1 MTSIPEPELG
11 ARFDVVAAR
20 KEFPILAKSVRSKR
34 LAYLDNAAT
43 TQKPRM
49 VIERIRRFYE
59 EENANVHR
67 GVHYLS
73 EIASAE
79 YEEVRSKIARFLK
92 ASDAHEIVFTRGT
105 TESINLVARGFVM
118 PRIKPGQKILI
129 TGIEHHAN
137 IVPWQMVCEETGAS
151 LLVAQVDDD
160 GVVDLEEFARLLRS
174 DVAFASVTYASNAIG
189 IVNPIQEMCRLASSA
204 GVPILVDG
212 AQAVPHYPVDLAT
225 LGCDFFAFS
234 AHKAFGPT
242 GAGALYGKASRLA
255 EMGPLLGGGDM
266 IRSVT
271 FEKTTFAEPP
281 FRFEA
286 GTPNIEGVIAMG
298 AAIDYMAAL
307 DWSAVHGW
315 ESALLREATH
325 ALREISGLKI
335 YGDVAKKAPILSFN
349 IQGVH
354 AHDVGTI
361 LDMQGVAVRAGHHCA
376 QPLMHR
382 LGVAGTVRAS
392 FSFYNDLEDVAQ
404 LHAAVLK
411 VKEVFGP

>member
-1 MTSIPEPELG
+1 MTSIPEPELST
-11 ARFDVVAAR
+11 RFDVVAAR
-20 KEFPILAKSVRSKR
+20 RDFPILARSVRSKR

-43 TQKPRM
+43 TQKPRR
-49 VIERIRRFYE
+49 VIDRIRRFYE

-73 EIASAE
+73 EIASAK
-79 YEEVRSKIARFLK
+79 YEEVRSKVARFLK
-92 ASDAHEIVFTRGT
+92 ATDRHEIVFTRGT

-151 LLVAQVDDD
+151 LLVTPVDDN
-160 GVVDLEEFARLLRS
+160 GVVDLEEFAKLLQS
-174 DVAFASVTYASNAIG
+174 DIAFASVTYASNAIG
-189 IVNPIQEMCRLASSA
+189 TLNPIQEMCRLASSS

-212 AQAVPHYPVDLAT
+212 AQAVPHYPLDLAG

-255 EMGPLLGGGDM
+255 EMRPLLGGGDM

-271 FEKTTFAEPP
+271 FEKTTYAEPP

-298 AAIDYMAAL
+298 EAIDYMASL
-307 DWSAVHGW
+307 DWSAIHKW
-315 ESALLREATH
+315 ESALVAEATQALREAP
-325 ALREISGLKI
+325 GLQI
-335 YGDVAKKAPILSFN
+335 YGDVEAKAPILAFN
-349 IQGVH
+349 VQGVH

-361 LDMQGVAVRAGHHCA
+361 LDMEGVAVRAGHHCA

-382 LGVAGTVRAS
+382 LGVAGMVRAS

-404 LHAAVLK
+404 LRAAVLK
-411 VKEVFGP
+411 VSEVFGP